1 VGSLAGKVVLITGAA
16 RGIGEEVA
24 QRLHRRGARLV
35 LVDLDEVPL
44 NALAAELGDRV
55 ATAVADVTDLGS
67 MNAAVATG
75 VDAFGGLDVVVAN
88 AGIGSY
94 GSVLAVDPAAFRRVI
109 DVNLIGAFHTVRA
122 ALPSIID
129 RRGYVL
135 VVSSAAAYV
144 PSPGMAAY
152 DASKA
157 GLEHFA
163 NALRLEVAHRGV
175 DVGSAHMA
183 WIDTPL
189 VREAKADLASFRSML
204 NSLPGPL
211 GRTVS
216 VQECG
221 ERLEKGI
228 ADRSRHIDVPG
239 WVAWLR
245 RLRPVLQ
252 TRLGERD
259 VRRTAAEGVPQM
271 DSEVEALG
279 RSVSARTRS
288 LGDGH
293 TAG

>member
-1 VGSLAGKVVLITGAA
+1 MDSLAGKVVLITGAA

-24 QRLHRRGARLV
+24 RRLYRRGARLV

-55 ATAVADVTDLGS
+55 ATAVADVTDLRS

-75 VDAFGGLDVVVAN
+75 VDSFGGLDVVVAN
-88 AGIGSY
+88 AGIASY

-109 DVNLIGAFHTVRA
+109 DVNLVGAFHTVRA

-144 PSPGMAAY
+144 PAPGMAAY

-163 NALRLEVAHRGV
+163 NALRLEVAHLGV
-175 DVGSAHMA
+175 DVGSAQMA

-221 ERLEKGI
+221 ERFEKGI

-259 VRRTAAEGVPQM
+259 VRRTASEGVPQM
-271 DSEVEALG
+271 DSEVAALG

>member
-1 VGSLAGKVVLITGAA
+1 MDSLAGKVVLITGAA

-24 QRLHRRGARLV
+24 RRLHRRGARLV

-55 ATAVADVTDLGS
+55 ATAVADVTDLRS

-75 VDAFGGLDVVVAN
+75 VDSFGGLDVVVAN
-88 AGIGSY
+88 AGIASY

-109 DVNLIGAFHTVRA
+109 DVNLVGAFHTVRA

-144 PSPGMAAY
+144 PAPGMAAY

-163 NALRLEVAHRGV
+163 NALRLEVAHLGV
-175 DVGSAHMA
+175 DVGSAQMA

-221 ERLEKGI
+221 ERFEKGI

-259 VRRTAAEGVPQM
+259 VRRTASEGVPQM
-271 DSEVEALG
+271 DSEVAALG

>member
-1 VGSLAGKVVLITGAA
+1 MDSLAGKVVLITGAA

-24 QRLHRRGARLV
+24 RRLHRRGARLV

-55 ATAVADVTDLGS
+55 ATAVADVTDLRS
-67 MNAAVATG
+67 MDAAVATG

-88 AGIGSY
+88 AGICSY

-109 DVNLIGAFHTVRA
+109 DVNLVGAFHTVRA

-129 RRGYVL
+129 SRGYVL
-135 VVSSAAAYV
+135 VVSSAAAYA
-144 PSPGMAAY
+144 PAPGMAAY

-157 GLEHFA
+157 GVEHLG

-189 VREAKADLASFRSML
+189 VREAKADLESFRTML
-204 NSLPGPL
+204 GSLPGPL
-211 GRTVS
+211 SRTTS

-221 ERLEKGI
+221 KRFEKGI
-228 ADRSRHIDVPG
+228 AKRSRHIDVPG

-245 RLRPVLQ
+245 RLRPILQ
-252 TRLGERD
+252 SRLGERD
-259 VRRTAAEGVPQM
+259 TRRTAAVLVPQG
-271 DSEVEALG
+271 DAEVEALG
-279 RSVSARTRS
+279 RSVSARTRA